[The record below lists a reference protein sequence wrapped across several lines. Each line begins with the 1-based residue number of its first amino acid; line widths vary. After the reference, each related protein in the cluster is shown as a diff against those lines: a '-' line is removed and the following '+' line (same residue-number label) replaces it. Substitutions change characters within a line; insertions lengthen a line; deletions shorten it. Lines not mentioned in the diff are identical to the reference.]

1 MKCKSSLKLFFG
13 FGTARDINDEVA
25 DSKIH
30 TIYIYIYIWY
40 GMLCDMV

>member
-13 FGTARDINDEVA
+13 FDTARDINDEVP

-30 TIYIYIYIWY
+30 I
-40 GMLCDMV
+40 